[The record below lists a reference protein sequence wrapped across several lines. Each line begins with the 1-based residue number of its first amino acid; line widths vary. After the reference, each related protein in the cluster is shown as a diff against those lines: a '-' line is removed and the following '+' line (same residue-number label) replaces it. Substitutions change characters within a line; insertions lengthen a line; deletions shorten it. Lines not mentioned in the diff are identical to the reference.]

1 MKNSKTIEKPKKF
14 DTVKIFRDIKTKISE
29 ETYGMSFEDFK
40 KYLGKKSNEFQIEQ
54 KAIKTNQGT

>member
-1 MKNSKTIEKPKKF
+1 MKNSKTIEKNKNF

-40 KYLGKKSNEFQIEQ
+40 KYLDTKSSEFQNEQ
-54 KAIKTNQGT
+54 KALSIKG